1 MQTLA
6 HLLQGALHRHG
17 IKKQVTATVVVAKAN
32 EILMVLAVGPLA
44 EDVRAVV
51 YKNDELVL
59 ACKHAAASFDT
70 AHLLPSLK
78 AELEGV
84 FPSHTFAH
92 IVVRIAPHEWY
103 DGGVTSNK

>member
-32 EILMVLAVGPLA
+32 IILESLAVGPLA

-51 YKNDELVL
+51 YKNDELIL
-59 ACKHAAASFDT
+59 ACKHAAASFDIS
-70 AHLLPSLK
+70 HILPSLK
-78 AELEGV
+78 AELEIA
-84 FPSHTFAH
+84 FPNHTFAH

-103 DGGVTSNK
+103 NGEV